1 MSPNVNVEGPA
12 GPSANGRRPIVG
24 PPPTLPHGGYAEMA
38 VPSRRSSGTSIWSTG
53 PRLTPAETEI
63 LALLARGKTNDEI
76 AAARG
81 SHPGTVRI
89 QLTAI
94 FRKLQVRNR
103 SEATLVALRSG
114 LVADRQ
120 VELTETQPIDLAF
133 LMPHLDYLRCPADRI
148 LFRRGDPAAEIY
160 LMQKGRVRLVESGS
174 ELKPGDLFGEI
185 GLFSPSRTRASSAE
199 CATDVALFVLPEHKV
214 KQLYV
219 SDAAFALSLLSSITR
234 RLMRDTA
241 YVA

>member
-1 MSPNVNVEGPA
+1 MNLTANVGGAGSIGAKRTRTLGAPLAASPYA
-12 GPSANGRRPIVG
+12 GHAEQALPSPQ
-24 PPPTLPHGGYAEMA
+24 PTCA
-38 VPSRRSSGTSIWSTG
+38 SGWSIDPG
-53 PRLTPAETEI
+53 LTPAETEI
-63 LALLARGKTNDEI
+63 LALVARGKTNDEI

-114 LVADRQ
+114 FVADRQ
-120 VELTETQPIDLAF
+120 VELTETQPVDLAF
-133 LMPHLDYLRCPADRI
+133 LMPHLYYLRCPAGRV
-148 LFRRGDPAAEIY
+148 LFRRGDPAAGIY
-160 LMQKGRVRLVESGS
+160 LMQRGRVRLVESGS

-185 GLFSPSRTRASSAE
+185 GLFSPTRTRASSAE
-199 CATDVALFVLPEHKV
+199 CETEASLFVLSERKV

-219 SDAAFALSLLSSITR
+219 SNAAFALCLLSSITR

>member
-1 MSPNVNVEGPA
+1 MSLTVNVD
-12 GPSANGRRPIVG
+12 GPSSSGTNVGRSLTA
-24 PPPTLPHGGYAEMA
+24 PPPALPHAGY
-38 VPSRRSSGTSIWSTG
+38 SRRSPRSRQSAENSVWSTG

-63 LALLARGKTNDEI
+63 LALVARGKTNDEV

-120 VELTETQPIDLAF
+120 VELTETQPLDLAF
-133 LMPHLDYLRCPADRI
+133 LMPHLDYLRCPAGQV
-148 LFRRGDPAAEIY
+148 LFRHGDPAAEIY
-160 LMQKGRVRLVESGS
+160 LMQRGRVRLVESGS

-185 GLFSPSRTRASSAE
+185 GLFSPSRTRASSAA
-199 CATDVALFVLPEHKV
+199 CVTDASLFVLPERKV
-214 KQLYV
+214 RQLYV
-219 SDAAFALSLLSSITR
+219 TDAAFALCLLSSITR

>member
-1 MSPNVNVEGPA
+1 MSLTVNVD
-12 GPSANGRRPIVG
+12 GPSSSGTNVGRSLTA
-24 PPPTLPHGGYAEMA
+24 PPPALPHAGY
-38 VPSRRSSGTSIWSTG
+38 SRRSPRSRQSAENSVWSTG

-63 LALLARGKTNDEI
+63 LALVARGKTNDEV

-120 VELTETQPIDLAF
+120 VELTETQPLDLAF
-133 LMPHLDYLRCPADRI
+133 LMPHLDYLRC
-148 LFRRGDPAAEIY
+148 RRAGALPSRRPAAEIY
-160 LMQKGRVRLVESGS
+160 LMQRGRVRLVESGS

-185 GLFSPSRTRASSAE
+185 GLFSPSRTRASSAA
-199 CATDVALFVLPEHKV
+199 CVTDASLFVLPERKV
-214 KQLYV
+214 RQLYV
-219 SDAAFALSLLSSITR
+219 TDAAFALCLLSSITR